1 MYTPKTPQ
9 IFVKKSVVIFSNR
22 TCSSVRLKKLKS
34 FEDIPGPPNKGL
46 PFFGHLKLLYKK
58 PAGFAKSWQNLKEM
72 RSEYCTKEDKLLRL
86 FFQQK
91 LTESP
96 NFDCEF

>member
-9 IFVKKSVVIFSNR
+9 IFVKKSVVIFLNR

-58 PAGFAKSWQNLKEM
+58 PAGFGKSWQNLKEM
-72 RSEYCTKEDKLLRL
+72 RSEYCTEEDKLLRL
-86 FFQQK
+86 VFCTK
-91 LTESP
+91 I
-96 NFDCEF
+96 DCLA

>member
-1 MYTPKTPQ
+1 MHTWFYVQLDQK
-9 IFVKKSVVIFSNR
+9 ILV
-22 TCSSVRLKKLKS
+22 L
-34 FEDIPGPPNKGL
+34 PGPPNKGL

-86 FFQQK
+86 VFSTK
-91 LTESP
+91 I
-96 NFDCEF
+96 D